1 MEAQLENLGLS
12 DVLRFTDARG
22 ARRVV
27 LMFRESIQQFV
38 ENTEGAEAGL
48 LMDFEG
54 IAVEA
59 YSKEGCACDI
69 EVVGAEASVVVK
81 AIQRA
86 GEMLDVGQ
94 MREISFQSDHMTTLI
109 RILNDNYFVA
119 LTLGPGGNVGK
130 GRYLLRTTAPQLA
143 SELV

>member
-1 MEAQLENLGLS
+1 
-12 DVLRFTDARG
+12 
-22 ARRVV
+22 
-27 LMFRESIQQFV
+27 MFRESIRNFV
-38 ENTEGAEAGL
+38 DSTEGAHAGL
-48 LMDFEG
+48 LMDLEG

-59 YSKEGCACDI
+59 YTKDGTSCDI

-94 MREISFQSDHMTTLI
+94 MREISFQSDQMTTLI

-119 LTLGPGGNVGK
+119 LMLGPGGNIGK
-130 GRYLLRTTAPQLA
+130 GRYLLRTLAPQLA

>member
-1 MEAQLENLGLS
+1 MSFQAAGE
-12 DVLRFTDARG
+12 R
-22 ARRVV
+22 RRVIP
-27 LMFRESIQQFV
+27 MFRESIRHFV
-38 ENTEGAEAGL
+38 ESTEGAEAGL
-48 LMDFEG
+48 LMDLEG

-59 YSKEGCACDI
+59 YSKEGSACDI

-86 GEMLDVGQ
+86 GEMLDVGE
-94 MREISFQSDHMTTLI
+94 MREISFQSDQMTTLI
-109 RILNDNYFVA
+109 RIVNESYFVA

-130 GRYLLRTTAPQLA
+130 GRFLLRTAAPQLA

>member
-1 MEAQLENLGLS
+1 MLRALVLS
-12 DVLRFTDARG
+12 FTADSER
-22 ARRVV
+22 RRVV
-27 LMFRESIQQFV
+27 PMFRESIRHFV
-38 ENTEGAEAGL
+38 ESTEGAEAGL
-48 LMDFEG
+48 LMDLEG

-59 YSKEGCACDI
+59 YSKEGSACDI

-94 MREISFQSDHMTTLI
+94 MREISFQSDQMTTLI
-109 RILNDNYFVA
+109 RIVNESYFVA

-130 GRYLLRTTAPQLA
+130 GRFLLRTAAPQFA
-143 SELV
+143 NELV

>member
-1 MEAQLENLGLS
+1 
-12 DVLRFTDARG
+12 
-22 ARRVV
+22 
-27 LMFRESIQQFV
+27 MFRESIRHFV
-38 ENTEGAEAGL
+38 ESTEGAEAGL
-48 LMDFEG
+48 LMDLEG

-59 YSKEGCACDI
+59 YSKEGSACDI

-94 MREISFQSDHMTTLI
+94 MREISFQSDQMTTLI
-109 RILNDNYFVA
+109 RIVNESYFVA

-130 GRYLLRTTAPQLA
+130 GRFLLRTAAPQFA
-143 SELV
+143 NELV

>member
-1 MEAQLENLGLS
+1 
-12 DVLRFTDARG
+12 
-22 ARRVV
+22 
-27 LMFRESIQQFV
+27 MFRDSIRHFV
-38 ENTEGAEAGL
+38 DNTEGAQAGL
-48 LMDFEG
+48 IMDLEG

-59 YSKEGCACDI
+59 YSKEGAACDI

-94 MREISFQSDHMTTLI
+94 MREISFQSDQITTLI
-109 RILNDNYFVA
+109 RILNANYFVA

-130 GRYLLRTTAPQLA
+130 GRYLLRATAPELA